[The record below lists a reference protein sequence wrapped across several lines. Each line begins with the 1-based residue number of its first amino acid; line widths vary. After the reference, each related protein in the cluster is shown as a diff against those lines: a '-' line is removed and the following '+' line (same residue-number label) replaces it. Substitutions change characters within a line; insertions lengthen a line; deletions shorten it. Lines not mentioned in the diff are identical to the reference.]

1 MNRYRWLVLL
11 AMMLP
16 ASLYA
21 ADEGIPE
28 QRLQALKAATVY
40 VRVEGKQGMAT
51 GSGFLVHVDGETG
64 LIATNRHVIAGVPGR
79 FTPNKFSIVLWSGTR
94 KEQVLPV
101 EIVAINPDEDLAVL
115 KVTAKNLP
123 APIDLTPTKLRETMT
138 IYTLG
143 FPLGAALSADRDNPG
158 VTIGKGTIGAL
169 PENERGKLKHIQ
181 LDGELNPG
189 NSGGPIVDGDGKL
202 VGIAVA
208 KIAGTKIS
216 FAIPP
221 GELTEMLKGRAGAV
235 IVRNLR
241 INKDTAE
248 LEIEVPVID
257 PMHKVKKVEVFY
269 IRKDAAKAIPGA
281 VKRNRGTGLVPQVRI
296 CAGNGD
302 NRRTGWLS
310 PKLSYQPLTRRCLI
324 ITSKHYIHW
333 GTAITCTHNQWRLT
347 RSSMTANCCSG
358 SNQPAPKMKFG
369 GKLTDDA
376 LPEKP
381 PEGWQEYVQEKFKA
395 YSIWLPKTGRKLE
408 QTEGSL
414 QFRNG
419 KIGYVVL
426 KCEIENDITLNVQ
439 RLILPLQKGET
450 IDAQGAIE
458 AFRDMHMK
466 DVEGT
471 ITEEFDLMLGKMP
484 GKEYRV
490 DLMGGEKSRVR
501 VYQIA
506 RAVWRI
512 WVTGTEEQVMGDKTK
527 LIFASFKNQILLKEM
542 DKKP

>member
-1 MNRYRWLVLL
+1 MNRYRLFVLL

-16 ASLYA
+16 ASLHA

-40 VRVEGKQGMAT
+40 VKVEGKQGMAT

-64 LIATNRHVIAGVPGR
+64 LIATNRHVIAAVPGR
-79 FTPNKFSIVLWSGTR
+79 FTPNKYSIVLWSGTR
-94 KEQVLPV
+94 MEQVLPV

-143 FPLGAALSADRDNPG
+143 FPLGAVLSAARDNPS

-169 PENERGKLKHIQ
+169 PEDERGKLRHIQ

-221 GELTEMLKGRAGAV
+221 GELTEMLKGRVGAV
-235 IVRNLR
+235 IIRNLR
-241 INKDTAE
+241 INKETAE
-248 LEIEVPVID
+248 LEIEAPVID
-257 PMHKVKKVEVFY
+257 PMHKVNKVEVYY

-281 VKRNRGTGLVPQVRI
+281 DKSGNWTKLPGAESASMKIDNGKATAKIELPATDKKMPEYYFQALYSLGDGKSVYTQPVALNSRSSQETAV
-296 CAGNGD
+296 AGN
-302 NRRTGWLS
+302 L
-310 PKLSYQPLTRRCLI
+310 
-324 ITSKHYIHW
+324 
-333 GTAITCTHNQWRLT
+333 
-347 RSSMTANCCSG
+347 
-358 SNQPAPKMKFG
+358 PAPKMKFG

-450 IDAQGAIE
+450 IDAQAAIE
-458 AFRDMHMK
+458 GFRDMHMK

-471 ITEEFDLMLGKMP
+471 IAEEFDLMLGKMP

-490 DLMGGEKSRVR
+490 DLAGGEKSRVR
-501 VYQIA
+501 IYQVG
-506 RAVWRI
+506 RAIWRI
-512 WVTGTEEQVMGDKTK
+512 WVTGTKEQVMGDKTK